1 MLSVQTLDR
10 KIWRR
15 DQVLRYLFQC
25 RDQNTNAIL
34 DYGPEGSCSEALGMY
49 RLLDFFCDETGY
61 KKSRITIRTGNM
73 LEAHPDYNIVRAS
86 SYWYE
91 VREHKKW
98 LAKNKID
105 VTNNITKHFA
115 NFTSRSNW
123 ARLWL
128 ATIINT
134 KFSNI
139 SLQTY
144 HYDRNRENYN
154 YNGYVGLDDL
164 FKFGCNVIPAAA
176 EFLTACPKTI
186 DLEFLKVCDKS
197 ESIFQHENSYYPIQY
212 PANLNLLQFYSSI
225 FVDVYAEPNVS
236 GNCFLV
242 TEKTW
247 RPMLACRPFIVLSN
261 VGFLEN
267 LRKLGFK
274 TFNDFWDEGYDD
286 YSDGERILQ
295 IESLLESIA
304 AWPIEKC
311 QQLLVEMGPILEHN
325 YRVFTTLTTKKIAE
339 VFDGIVD

>member
-15 DQVLRYLFQC
+15 DQILNYLFKC
-25 RDQNTNAIL
+25 HEQNVDILL
-34 DYGPEGSCSEALGMY
+34 DYGPEGSCSNALGMY
-49 RLLDFFCDETGY
+49 RLLDYFCNETGY
-61 KKSRITIRTGNM
+61 KKNRITIKTANM
-73 LEAHPDYNIVRAS
+73 LETHPEYRIQRMAE
-86 SYWYE
+86 YWYE
-91 VREHKKW
+91 VYNHKLW
-98 LAKNKID
+98 LSKNQIT
-105 VTNNITKHFA
+105 VTNDISKHFA

-134 KFSNI
+134 KFSETA
-139 SLQTY
+139 LQTY
-144 HYDRNRENYN
+144 HYDQRRENYN

-164 FKFGCNVIPAAA
+164 FKFGCNIVPAAA
-176 EFLTACPKTI
+176 EFLTTCPKTI
-186 DLEFLKVCDKS
+186 DLEFLKTFNVS
-197 ESIFQHENSYYPIQY
+197 ESIFQHKNSYYPIQY
-212 PANLNLLQFYSSI
+212 PANLNLLQFYSNI

-247 RPMLACRPFIVLSN
+247 RPIIARRPFIILSN
-261 VGFLEN
+261 PGFLSN
-267 LRKLGFK
+267 LQKLGFK
-274 TFNDFWDEGYDD
+274 TFNAFWDEGYDD
-286 YSDGERILQ
+286 YGEGDRILK
-295 IESLLESIA
+295 IETLLESIA